1 MERQDVQE
9 LLMMITTT
17 FPSFKV
23 QNKTATID
31 SWLFF
36 LSEYD
41 KNDILLALKSFVQ
54 TSGSE
59 FAPNPSQLIGELEKV
74 HDLAQKD
81 VSEAWAMV
89 RKAIGRG
96 TYHAQEEFDKLP
108 ESIKKAVGSA
118 DLLYCWATDPNYS
131 EGVIMSQF
139 KDNYKRVLERQKEL
153 RRLPKELQNRIGQYV
168 EKVPKLEDGAIVV
181 QMPEENFVEGGEL
194 VRGFLSDNRL

>member
-31 SWLFF
+31 SWFFF
-36 LSEYD
+36 LNEYD
-41 KNDILLALKSFVQ
+41 KNDILLALKSFVK

-59 FAPNPSQLIGELEKV
+59 YAPNPSQLIEELEKV
-74 HDLAQKD
+74 HELAQTD
-81 VSEAWAMV
+81 CSEAWAMV

-96 TYHAQEEFDKLP
+96 TYHAQDEFNKLP
-108 ESIKKAVGSA
+108 ETIKKAVGSA
-118 DLLYCWATDPNYS
+118 DMLYCWATDPNYS

-139 KDNYKRVLERQKEL
+139 KDNYKRILEREKEY
-153 RRLPKELQNRIGQYV
+153 RRLPSELQARIGQYV
-168 EKVPKLEDGAIVV
+168 EKVPKLEDGAIMIEV
-181 QMPEENFVEGGEL
+181 PKEHYVEGGEL
-194 VRGFLSDNRL
+194 VRGFLSDS